1 MLVLSWLTDGGIFA
15 AARLGRILSSFYLSC
30 LISISRAVIE
40 LPEGIQTGLD
50 TVRSAA
56 VLAWSFAGSLAD
68 IAVDLIT
75 GRELPQPD
83 LKSVATAPEP
93 GAICKI
99 RPPVAIP
106 RAKRSKMGRDEAA

>member
-1 MLVLSWLTDGGIFA
+1 M
-15 AARLGRILSSFYLSC
+15 
-30 LISISRAVIE
+30 
-40 LPEGIQTGLD
+40 PEEIQTGLD
-50 TVRSAA
+50 AVRSAA

-75 GRELPQPD
+75 GRELPEPD

-93 GAICKI
+93 GAICKL

-106 RAKRSKMGRDEAA
+106 RTKRSKMDRGEAA